1 MEQVSLYKVL
11 NDFNHNFKR
20 EAKYQFGFAIEGHIF
35 IKMIYNENVD
45 VPSCDWN
52 CKSSHEP
59 ENGIIKNVKNY
70 GMAKIWVHRNEKTQE
85 VEFTLWKDNGIY
97 MNSYTMPD
105 YEMAQQF
112 SAAAEEMASCRADFC
127 IGRFQVDMS
136 EKILFQ
142 AIDYVEGE
150 IKDIMKRIESISK
163 RDVLKM
169 SSKFSNLNRTKCFN
183 RLTSNL
189 AKETEL
195 LNMLTEALYKKRKA
209 FQTTALDLCI
219 TE

>member
-1 MEQVSLYKVL
+1 
-11 NDFNHNFKR
+11 
-20 EAKYQFGFAIEGHIF
+20 
-35 IKMIYNENVD
+35 
-45 VPSCDWN
+45 
-52 CKSSHEP
+52 
-59 ENGIIKNVKNY
+59 
-70 GMAKIWVHRNEKTQE
+70 
-85 VEFTLWKDNGIY
+85 
-97 MNSYTMPD
+97 
-105 YEMAQQF
+105 MAQQF

-136 EKILFQ
+136 EKILLQ

-150 IKDIMKRIESISK
+150 IKNIVKEIERYNKKDI
-163 RDVLKM
+163 LKM
-169 SSKFSNLNRTKCFN
+169 VSKFSNLNRTKSLN

-195 LNMLTEALYKKRKA
+195 LNMLTEALYKKRKD

>member
-1 MEQVSLYKVL
+1 MEKVNLYKVL
-11 NDFNHNFKR
+11 NDFNHNFKKD
-20 EAKYQFGFAIEGHIF
+20 AKYQFDFATEGHIF
-35 IKMIYNENVD
+35 IEMIYNENVD
-45 VPSCDWN
+45 IPSCAWN
-52 CKSSHEP
+52 CTSHEP
-59 ENGIIKNVKNY
+59 ENSIIKNAKNY

-97 MNSYTMPD
+97 MNPYTMPD

-136 EKILFQ
+136 EKILLQ

-150 IKDIMKRIESISK
+150 IKNIVKEIERYNKKDI
-163 RDVLKM
+163 LKM
-169 SSKFSNLNRTKCFN
+169 VSKFSNLNRTKSLN

-195 LNMLTEALYKKRKA
+195 LNMLTEALYKKRKD